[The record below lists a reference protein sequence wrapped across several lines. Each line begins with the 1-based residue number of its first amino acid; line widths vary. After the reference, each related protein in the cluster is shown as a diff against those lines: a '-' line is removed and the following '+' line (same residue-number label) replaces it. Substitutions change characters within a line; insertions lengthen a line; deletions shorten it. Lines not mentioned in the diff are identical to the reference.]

1 MVLPGLVSVTF
12 RQLSPKEVLSLAVE
26 ADLRGIT
33 WGGDVHVPP
42 GQLRHA
48 REVGRMTADAG
59 LEIEGFGSYYRA
71 GMENPDGFFEENLE
85 TAVALGAP
93 RIRVWAGAKDAET
106 ANEADRAAV
115 VADFRRCAVLA
126 RQAGVRIMLEFHGGT
141 LTNTAESA
149 EALMRE
155 LGDTNISLYWQPP
168 NGLPKDQVLAG
179 LKRVLPWVDSIHVFH
194 WIIDASG
201 NLQRLPLVDGCSA
214 WDGYLKLLVPPEGAR
229 WAMLEFVSDD
239 APEQFLAD
247 ARQLHGWLNRL
258 GTLAAGEIPEV

>member
-1 MVLPGLVSVTF
+1 
-12 RQLSPKEVLSLAVE
+12 
-26 ADLRGIT
+26 
-33 WGGDVHVPP
+33 
-42 GQLRHA
+42 
-48 REVGRMTADAG
+48 MTADAG

-71 GMENPDGFFEENLE
+71 GIENSDGLFEKNLE
-85 TAVALGAP
+85 VAIALGAP
-93 RIRVWAGAKDAET
+93 RIRVWAGTKDAEV
-106 ANEADRAAV
+106 ANGADRAAV
-115 VADFRRCAVLA
+115 VADLRRCAVLA

-201 NLQRLPLVDGCSA
+201 NLRRLPLVDGCSA
-214 WDGYLKLLVPPEGAR
+214 WDEYLNLLAAPGCSR
-229 WAMLEFVSDD
+229 WVMLEFVADD
-239 APEQFLAD
+239 DPERFLED
-247 ARQLHGWLNRL
+247 ARQLHGWINRL
-258 GTLAAGEIPEV
+258 GALTAGEIPEV